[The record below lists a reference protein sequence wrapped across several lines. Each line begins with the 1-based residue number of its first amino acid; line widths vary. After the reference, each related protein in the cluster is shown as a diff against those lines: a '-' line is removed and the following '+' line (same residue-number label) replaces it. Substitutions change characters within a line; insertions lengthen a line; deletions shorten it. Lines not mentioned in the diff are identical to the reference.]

1 MLKLPLAEGFS
12 IDLEKLE
19 NSLQPRDL
27 LILGNPNNPT
37 GLRIPEPVLKAV
49 YDLVISRGAFLLL
62 DEAFLNSVQRIMI
75 VLVCLKYSLMY
86 A

>member
-19 NSLQPRDL
+19 NSYNPGSLDSWQ
-27 LILGNPNNPT
+27 PNNPT
-37 GLRIPEPVLKAV
+37 GQNTGPVPAV

-62 DEAFLNSVQRIMI
+62 DEAFEFCPADYDSISLFKIQSN
-75 VLVCLKYSLMY
+75 VCI
-86 A
+86 